1 MGSDIKQSLAA
12 AEKLLKAGKVAE
24 AITQFDRVVDDSK
37 GDLLTVN
44 RVGDAIVSAGQPE
57 KAVPYYA
64 RIADQFSRQGFYPK
78 AVAIRKKILRLTPE
92 STEALVGLADLYVR
106 QEHPAE
112 ARSYYLRAADH
123 LLKEKDFSGAQEVY
137 VRLVA
142 AEPDDPRHR
151 VRLAETR
158 AAAGDEAEAAG
169 DLVELGQRL
178 LESGKP
184 EDAEKAFRRA
194 AELVPDRTDIV
205 TGLIACLTE
214 TGRDDEAL
222 KLLEEEVA
230 KPDAAIE
237 LVGELLILYEV
248 NGRADDATGVLEG
261 ERAHELPEDT
271 FRTLVRFHDR
281 KGGQAD
287 LWSRLEPALK
297 SWLEGPRRDKLL
309 TLLDAWSTWTEKPHL
324 PALEWRLALAVE
336 NADEAAQ
343 VRLLEQLI
351 EVYQADEMKAEAD
364 RTRERLHEL
373 RPPAAEPV
381 AADVSPQ
388 PVATPAQPAEAAGL
402 DTAPAADVPVEYEAP
417 AVPLSRADEEFVSGR
432 MTQAEILEK
441 YGLVTQAMDQIYE
454 VIERFPGHLEANQHL
469 VTLLRGTSQESAL
482 AQALVKLS
490 LARRAA
496 GRLEVGRQS
505 VEEADKLGGIDPH
518 MRAILVA
525 LDLFP
530 AEGAVNVDAE
540 PQPAVAVAAPK
551 KTKGKKKS
559 VKKEPATAKAEPA
572 APAADHGDAVI
583 DFDSFD
589 EDEEDG
595 SEAEVAAEPQAVPV
609 VEEVPVEIAAEE
621 PRAEIAAKEPLA
633 EKPVAAKGTESAMRF
648 EPLPAVDDDQDDDDL
663 RAIAAALD
671 DDLFEDDPQ
680 GELPASESEESLD
693 EVFAAFRERVEQE
706 VGAEDFRTHY
716 DLGIGY
722 KEMGLLDAAMAEF
735 EISVKSEDLFQV
747 SCVMLALCCREQAQL
762 DQAADWYRQAL
773 EAIEDGNSGG
783 FALRY
788 DLAEVLVESGD
799 TGSALDLFR
808 DVHQHDPDFRDV
820 AERVSQLASA
830 VSK

>member
-1 MGSDIKQSLAA
+1 
-12 AEKLLKAGKVAE
+12 
-24 AITQFDRVVDDSK
+24 
-37 GDLLTVN
+37 
-44 RVGDAIVSAGQPE
+44 
-57 KAVPYYA
+57 
-64 RIADQFSRQGFYPK
+64 
-78 AVAIRKKILRLTPE
+78 
-92 STEALVGLADLYVR
+92 
-106 QEHPAE
+106 
-112 ARSYYLRAADH
+112 
-123 LLKEKDFSGAQEVY
+123 
-137 VRLVA
+137 
-142 AEPDDPRHR
+142 
-151 VRLAETR
+151 
-158 AAAGDEAEAAG
+158 
-169 DLVELGQRL
+169 
-178 LESGKP
+178 
-184 EDAEKAFRRA
+184 
-194 AELVPDRTDIV
+194 
-205 TGLIACLTE
+205 
-214 TGRDDEAL
+214 
-222 KLLEEEVA
+222 
-230 KPDAAIE
+230 
-237 LVGELLILYEV
+237 
-248 NGRADDATGVLEG
+248 VLEG

-364 RTRERLHEL
+364 QMRERLHEL
-373 RPPAAEPV
+373 RPPAVEPV
-381 AADVSPQ
+381 AADVSPE
-388 PVATPAQPAEAAGL
+388 PVATPAQPAAAAEF
-402 DTAPAADVPVEYEAP
+402 DAASAVDVPVEYEAP

-454 VIERFPGHLEANQHL
+454 VIERFPGHLEATQHL

-505 VEEADKLGGIDPH
+505 VAEADKLGGIDPH
-518 MRAILVA
+518 MRAILVS
-525 LDLFP
+525 LDLLP
-530 AEGAVNVDAE
+530 AEGAVNVEAE
-540 PQPAVAVAAPK
+540 PQPAVAVAAPE
-551 KTKGKKKS
+551 KTKKKKS
-559 VKKEPATAKAEPA
+559 GEKRPATAKAEPA
-572 APAADHGDAVI
+572 APVAGHGDAVI

-609 VEEVPVEIAAEE
+609 VEAAPVEIVAEAAPVEIAAEAAPVEIAAEE
-621 PRAEIAAKEPLA
+621 PPA
-633 EKPVAAKGTESAMRF
+633 EKPAAAKGTESAMRF
-648 EPLPAVDDDQDDDDL
+648 EPLPAVGDDQDDDDL

-680 GELPASESEESLD
+680 GEPPASESEESLD

-773 EAIEDGNSGG
+773 EAIEDGNAGR

-820 AERVSQLASA
+820 AERVSQLAAA
-830 VSK
+830 VSE